1 MHFCQIQLCMLL
13 TNDLLPWAASQ
24 RHGPDRGRESGSR
37 LLAALARALGERHR
51 GGRGRASPSGPRL
64 FPSGLSRLPLTAPNP
79 ASWLS
84 PQREAGEGAE
94 VLERH
99 RWEVTARTCPGER
112 PRSLCLPGRERR
124 LAVPPSLRARPVSR
138 GPARAARRGQGRVL
152 PGHPRCAVLGT
163 LLFIVL
169 NLSYD
174 PRASTV
180 GAYGSTRG
188 TVWQEVH

>member
-1 MHFCQIQLCMLL
+1 MHRDWMKDKVCMHFCQIQLCMLL

-99 RWEVTARTCPGER
+99 RWEVTARTW
-112 PRSLCLPGRERR
+112 PGRKTA
-124 LAVPPSLRARPVSR
+124 LSVPPWAGKASCCPAVLTGQAGQQRPSEGCPEGTGARPS
-138 GPARAARRGQGRVL
+138 GAPEMLSA
-152 PGHPRCAVLGT
+152 GHVAIHCP
-163 LLFIVL
+163 
-169 NLSYD
+169 
-174 PRASTV
+174 
-180 GAYGSTRG
+180 
-188 TVWQEVH
+188 